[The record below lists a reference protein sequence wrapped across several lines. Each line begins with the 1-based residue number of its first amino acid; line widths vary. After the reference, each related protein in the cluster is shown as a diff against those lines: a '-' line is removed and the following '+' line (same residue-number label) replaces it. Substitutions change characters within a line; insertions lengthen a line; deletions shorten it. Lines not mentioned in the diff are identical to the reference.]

1 MEEAGRPVPKLIRLG
16 SLRDIAEELGMGGNT
31 NEVKRA
37 FRQNAGA
44 FVTMKVSYKTLEGKR
59 KTLEAD
65 FTRYNVIFTG
75 ELLPDERKAE
85 CVYINLN
92 DIYRSVL
99 NEVPWRPQ
107 DYDYL
112 KRLTPAAQR
121 FYEIISA
128 RFYGMFRRGD
138 SDGVRISYSEYCAYS
153 AQQRYFDYE
162 HVKKQM
168 YKVHQPHKESCY
180 LASVKFENTQDENGR
195 ADWMM
200 TYTPGAKAYNEHDYF
215 TGKNPVLETK
225 FLSEAKSESVAV
237 DADLLGELTKR
248 GIDEKQARTLLAN
261 AAADQDVLE
270 QLEYADWRVATA
282 PAETFHNPPGFY
294 ISVLKD
300 NAAVPDTFE
309 SSRKLRDREELARKR
324 DAELLRQAQI
334 EIAYEDYK
342 RKTVE
347 RYIEQSVSVNEHEAL
362 IAELQRSYVLQFKN
376 ASQWPSETLRSVAM
390 NAAVVEIAKR
400 VPLIS
405 LEEFASTC
413 PAAEPSA
420 TVAGRPQAMSFS
432 F

>member
-1 MEEAGRPVPKLIRLG
+1 M
-16 SLRDIAEELGMGGNT
+16 
-31 NEVKRA
+31 
-37 FRQNAGA
+37 
-44 FVTMKVSYKTLEGKR
+44 
-59 KTLEAD
+59 
-65 FTRYNVIFTG
+65 
-75 ELLPDERKAE
+75 
-85 CVYINLN
+85 
-92 DIYRSVL
+92 
-99 NEVPWRPQ
+99 
-107 DYDYL
+107 
-112 KRLTPAAQR
+112 
-121 FYEIISA
+121 
-128 RFYGMFRRGD
+128 
-138 SDGVRISYSEYCAYS
+138 
-153 AQQRYFDYE
+153 
-162 HVKKQM
+162 
-168 YKVHQPHKESCY
+168 
-180 LASVKFENTQDENGR
+180 KFENTQDENGR

-200 TYTPGAKAYNEHDYF
+200 TYMPGPKAHNEHDYF
-215 TGKNPVLETK
+215 TGKHPVLETK
-225 FLSEAKSESVAV
+225 FLSEAKNDSVAV
-237 DADLLGELTKR
+237 DANVLGELTKR

-261 AAADQDVLE
+261 AAEDQDVLE
-270 QLEYADWRVATA
+270 QLEYADWRIATA

-300 NAAVPDTFE
+300 NVIVPDTFE

-347 RYIEQSVSVNEHEAL
+347 RYIEQSVSVDEHEAL

-413 PAAEPSA
+413 PAAERPA
-420 TVAGRPQAMSFS
+420 TVGGRPQAMSFS

>member
-1 MEEAGRPVPKLIRLG
+1 MGLRGQLAYKLDTLIVNRKMEEAGRPVPKLIRLG

-138 SDGVRISYSEYCAYS
+138 SDGVHISYSEYCAYS

-168 YKVHQPHKESCY
+168 YKVHQPHKKSCY
-180 LASVKFENTQDENGR
+180 LASDEIR
-195 ADWMM
+195 
-200 TYTPGAKAYNEHDYF
+200 KH
-215 TGKNPVLETK
+215 
-225 FLSEAKSESVAV
+225 
-237 DADLLGELTKR
+237 
-248 GIDEKQARTLLAN
+248 AR
-261 AAADQDVLE
+261 
-270 QLEYADWRVATA
+270 
-282 PAETFHNPPGFY
+282 
-294 ISVLKD
+294 
-300 NAAVPDTFE
+300 
-309 SSRKLRDREELARKR
+309 
-324 DAELLRQAQI
+324 
-334 EIAYEDYK
+334 
-342 RKTVE
+342 
-347 RYIEQSVSVNEHEAL
+347 
-362 IAELQRSYVLQFKN
+362 
-376 ASQWPSETLRSVAM
+376 
-390 NAAVVEIAKR
+390 
-400 VPLIS
+400 
-405 LEEFASTC
+405 
-413 PAAEPSA
+413 
-420 TVAGRPQAMSFS
+420 
-432 F
+432 